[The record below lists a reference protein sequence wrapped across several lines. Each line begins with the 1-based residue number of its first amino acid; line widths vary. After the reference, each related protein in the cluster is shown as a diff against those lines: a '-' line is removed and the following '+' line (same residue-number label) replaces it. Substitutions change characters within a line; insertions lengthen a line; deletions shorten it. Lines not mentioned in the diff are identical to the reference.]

1 MAKGAKTKSMDQKKN
16 PGLGSSPR
24 LYQRA
29 YEILAEQIGEGALR
43 PGATLTETSVAAQF
57 GVSRAPARQA
67 LAALAQAGLVEK
79 TTGRGFAVKPGAA
92 AADAINAARRA
103 GDASWRAGDT
113 SWRAGEEELRL
124 VSQSSWERIHGE
136 VEGEIVARTSFASW
150 RVNEALLA
158 RHYGVSRTVA
168 RDVVARLQQRG
179 IVRKDDSGRWYA
191 PALTPGHVG
200 ELYELRWLLEPVA
213 LKKAAPRLPEDL
225 LPAMRANLE
234 DATARAHEID
244 GSVLDRLERE
254 LHVSLLGHCGNTALM
269 QAITLPQ
276 SLLIAHHFLYRWTAR
291 MFASEPFLPEHLEVV
306 DLLQAGRID
315 MAADALENH
324 LRQSRDR
331 AIARVGAIAAGPQ
344 PEPLPYLERLRN

>member
-1 MAKGAKTKSMDQKKN
+1 MDQQKN

-29 YEILAEQIGEGALR
+29 FEILAEQIGEGALR
-43 PGATLTETSVAAQF
+43 PGQTLTETSVAAQF

-67 LAALAQAGLVEK
+67 LAALAEAGLVEK
-79 TTGRGFAVKPGAA
+79 TAGRGFAVKPGVGVTGTG
-92 AADAINAARRA
+92 NPARR
-103 GDASWRAGDT
+103 G
-113 SWRAGEEELRL
+113 GEEELRL

-179 IVRKDDSGRWYA
+179 IVRKDESGRWYA
-191 PALTPGHVG
+191 PALTPSHVG

-213 LKKAAPRLPEDL
+213 LRKAATRLPEDL
-225 LPAMRANLE
+225 LPALRANLE
-234 DATARAHEID
+234 DATARAREID
-244 GSVLDRLERE
+244 GSVLDQLERD
-254 LHVSLLGHCGNTALM
+254 LHVTLLGHCANTALM

-291 MFASEPFLPEHLEVV
+291 MFDSEPFLPEHLEVIE
-306 DLLQAGRID
+306 LLQADRVEG
-315 MAADALENH
+315 AARALENH

-331 AIARVGAIAAGPQ
+331 AIARVGAIAVGPQ
-344 PEPLPYLERLRN
+344 PDPLPYLERLRN

>member
-1 MAKGAKTKSMDQKKN
+1 MAESRDPHAN
-16 PGLGSSPR
+16 PSQGSSPR

-43 PGATLTETSVAAQF
+43 PGHTLTETSVAAQF

-67 LAALAQAGLVEK
+67 LAALAEAGLVEK
-79 TTGRGFAVKPGAA
+79 TARRGFSVKAGV
-92 AADAINAARRA
+92 A
-103 GDASWRAGDT
+103 GDVGAVRRTAED
-113 SWRAGEEELRL
+113 ELRL
-124 VSQSSWERIHGE
+124 VSQASWERIHGE
-136 VEGEIVARTSFASW
+136 VESEIVARTSFASW

-158 RHYGVSRTVA
+158 RCYGVSRTVA

-179 IVRKDDSGRWYA
+179 IVRKDESGRWYA
-191 PALTPGHVG
+191 PALTPTHVG

-213 LKKAAPRLPEDL
+213 LRKAAPRLPEDL

-244 GSVLDRLERE
+244 GSVLDELERE
-254 LHVSLLGHCGNTALM
+254 MHVTLLGHCANAALM

-291 MFASEPFLPEHLEVV
+291 MFDSEPFLPEHLEVI
-306 DLLQAGRID
+306 DKLQRGHVEE
-315 MAADALENH
+315 AARALENH

-344 PEPLPYLERLRN
+344 PDPLPYLERLRN

>member
-1 MAKGAKTKSMDQKKN
+1 MDQQKN

-29 YEILAEQIGEGALR
+29 FEILAEQIGEGALR
-43 PGATLTETSVAAQF
+43 PGQTLTETSVAAQF

-67 LAALAQAGLVEK
+67 LAALAEAGLVEK
-79 TTGRGFAVKPGAA
+79 TAGRGFAVKSGIAATGAG
-92 AADAINAARRA
+92 NPARR
-103 GDASWRAGDT
+103 G
-113 SWRAGEEELRL
+113 GEEEVRL
-124 VSQSSWERIHGE
+124 VSQSSWQRIHGE

-179 IVRKDDSGRWYA
+179 VVRKDESGRWYA
-191 PALTPGHVG
+191 PALTPSHVG

-213 LKKAAPRLPEDL
+213 LRKAAPRLPEGL
-225 LPAMRANLE
+225 LPALRANLE
-234 DATARAHEID
+234 DATARAREID
-244 GSVLDRLERE
+244 GSVLDQLERD
-254 LHVSLLGHCGNTALM
+254 LHVTLLGHCGNTALM

-291 MFASEPFLPEHLEVV
+291 MFDSEPFLPEHLEIV
-306 DLLQAGRID
+306 DLLQAGQVD
-315 MAADALENH
+315 AAADALDNH

-344 PEPLPYLERLRN
+344 PDPLPYLERLRN

>member
-1 MAKGAKTKSMDQKKN
+1 MTAKNAMTDN
-16 PGLGSSPR
+16 RDPRTTAGLGSSPR

-29 YEILAEQIGEGALR
+29 YEILAEQIGGGALQA
-43 PGATLTETSVAAQF
+43 GQTLTETSVAAQF

-67 LAALAQAGLVEK
+67 LAALAEAGLVEK
-79 TTGRGFAVKPGAA
+79 TGRRGFAVKPGLAGA
-92 AADAINAARRA
+92 VGSARRA
-103 GDASWRAGDT
+103 GED
-113 SWRAGEEELRL
+113 ELRL

-136 VEGEIVARTSFASW
+136 VEGEIVARISFASW

-158 RHYGVSRTVA
+158 RCYGVSRTVA

-179 IVRKDDSGRWYA
+179 IVRKDESGRWYA
-191 PALTPGHVG
+191 PALTPAHVG

-213 LKKAAPRLPEDL
+213 LRKAAPRLPEDL

-234 DATARAHEID
+234 DATARAPEID
-244 GSVLDRLERE
+244 GSILDQLERE
-254 LHVSLLGHCGNTALM
+254 LHVTLLGHCANTALM

-291 MFASEPFLPEHLEVV
+291 MFESEPFLPEHLEVI
-306 DLLQAGRID
+306 DLLQGGHVEE
-315 MAADALENH
+315 AARALENH

-331 AIARVGAIAAGPQ
+331 AIARVYAIAAGPQ
-344 PEPLPYLERLRN
+344 PDPLPYLERLRN

>member
-1 MAKGAKTKSMDQKKN
+1 MTESMDQQKN

-29 YEILAEQIGEGALR
+29 YEILAEQIGQGTIAA
-43 PGATLTETSVAAQF
+43 GQTLTETSVAAQF

-67 LAALAQAGLVEK
+67 LAALARAGLVEK
-79 TTGRGFAVKPGAA
+79 TAGRGFAVKPGAA
-92 AADAINAARRA
+92 AAGAGSAAR
-103 GDASWRAGDT
+103 
-113 SWRAGEEELRL
+113 RAGEEELRL
-124 VSQSSWERIHGE
+124 LPQSSWERIHGE

-191 PALTPGHVG
+191 PALTPDHVG

-213 LKKAAPRLPEDL
+213 LKKAAPRLPKEL
-225 LPAMRANLE
+225 LSAMRANLE
-234 DATARAHEID
+234 DATARAREID
-244 GSVLDRLERE
+244 GTVLDQLERE
-254 LHVSLLGHCGNTALM
+254 LHVTLLGHCANTALM

-306 DLLQAGRID
+306 DLLQAGHVG